1 MVLAYLGAIGLVGLS
16 FFWAWNIRVVR
27 RAMVQLPDQD
37 QKVVTRILLEIY
49 FLVALHLVAA
59 ALMVLVGLGAS
70 TSLLRWT
77 VVLLISVGVGM
88 LLMFA
93 LGAKSRAEARHDP
106 RIGAVLRGL
115 PPSHG

>member
-1 MVLAYLGAIGLVGLS
+1 MVAYLAALALLGLGL
-16 FFWAWNIRVVR
+16 FWAWRIRVVR

-37 QKVVTRILLEIY
+37 QKVVTRILSDVY

-59 ALMVLVGLGAS
+59 ALMVLVGRGAS

-77 VVLLISVGVGM
+77 VVLLIFLAVGM

-93 LGAKSRAEARHDP
+93 VGAKSRAEARHDP
-106 RIGAVLRGL
+106 RIGAVLKGL
-115 PPSHG
+115 PPDQA